1 MDWKE
6 RLKAEENELD
16 ERIIKLLAFF
26 ESDACIELDDANKA
40 LLQIQYRVMLTYQQ
54 VLIQRMDLNNI
65 D

>member
-40 LLQIQYRVMLTYQQ
+40 LLQIQYRAMLTYQQ

>member
-6 RLKAEENELD
+6 RLKAEQNELD

-40 LLQIQYRVMLTYQQ
+40 LLQIQYRAMLTYQQ
-54 VLIQRMDLNNI
+54 VLIQRMDLNNVE
-65 D
+65 